1 MNTSD
6 DALTAI
12 SGLTDDEITRD
23 SVRAASVLYAAATL
37 EELSLIELVERLNE
51 LNQNKMLSIGAGDAS
66 NMLHEFWDSGYKR
79 MPAKRRAAL
88 YARVFGWPAGHD
100 ESNDAFGPLW
110 GALLT
115 AISDGEADAIGA
127 AATALRENLDENT
140 DDKTSAAA
148 VELRSTFAAISD
160 VLSDMELRSAY
171 GSADDMWQVFERAS
185 AELGGGPSVAGPRDR
200 ALSGALI
207 LRNLQELSDGSA
219 AGADVAEA
227 ARTWLHADARD
238 A

>member
-6 DALTAI
+6 DELTAI
-12 SGLTDDEITRD
+12 SGLTDDEITQD
-23 SVRAASVLYAAATL
+23 SVRAASVLYATAAL

-66 NMLHEFWDSGYKR
+66 NLLHEFWDSSYKR
-79 MPAKRRAAL
+79 LSAKRRAAL
-88 YARVFGWPAGHD
+88 YARVFGWPTGHE

-115 AISDGEADAIGA
+115 AITDGPADAIA
-127 AATALRENLDENT
+127 PAATALRENLDEHT
-140 DDKTSAAA
+140 DEKTSAAA
-148 VELRSTFAAISD
+148 VELRNTFSAISD
-160 VLSDMELRSAY
+160 VLSDMELRTAY
-171 GSADDMWQVFERAS
+171 GRADDMWQVFERAS
-185 AELGGGPSVAGPRDR
+185 AEMGGGPTVAGPRDR

-207 LRNLQELSDGSA
+207 LRHLPELSDGSA
-219 AGADVAEA
+219 GDEVAEA
-227 ARTWLHADARD
+227 SRTWLQADARD